1 MTAINANLASSSTA
15 STGTADATKQLNA
28 TFDNFLK
35 LLTTQLKNQDPL
47 SPQDSSQFTSQLV
60 QFSSV
65 EQQIATNTKLDTLN
79 AYQKTQ
85 QGLQASSY
93 IGHTVES
100 IGNSVAVTSGD
111 TPKFGVSA
119 PDKLARIDLQIYNSG
134 GTLVR
139 TITNS
144 EPIQGYNKFE
154 WDGKNTSG
162 TAVADGKY
170 TVKAT
175 GYDGTLKPSDL
186 TTSTYAKVTNV
197 TIDDSGVYLEMNG
210 VFVGLDKVVSVS
222 A

>member
-1 MTAINANLASSSTA
+1 MTAINTNLANLAA
-15 STGTADATKQLNA
+15 SGNTPADATKQLNA

-65 EQQIATNTKLDTLN
+65 EQQIATNTKLDALN
-79 AYQKTQ
+79 NYQKTQ

-93 IGHTVES
+93 IGHTVEA

-119 PDKLARIDLQIYNSG
+119 PDKLARIDLQITDSSG
-134 GTLVR
+134 KVVR
-139 TITNS
+139 TLS
-144 EPIQGYNKFE
+144 ESDPIQGYNKFE
-154 WDGKNTSG
+154 WDGKDAAG
-162 TAVADGKY
+162 TAVPDGKY
-170 TVKAT
+170 TIKAT
-175 GYDGTLKPSDL
+175 GYDGALKPSDL
-186 TTSTYAKVTNV
+186 TTSAYAKVTNV